1 MSRFAPTTRAES
13 RGSPW
18 KMYISTWQNL
28 HNSSRG
34 TLSAHSAVIL
44 TVSDIVSLLCL
55 VPYDMTNK
63 SLTKVFLRY
72 SLASSM
78 VAHPLHLC
86 YCFFLAQGRDWSAF
100 YMSKMRAHVAAD
112 ARVTSGAL
120 YL

>member
-1 MSRFAPTTRAES
+1 MQCCGSLPQKTPVSVKIRTYDARRVTRVAMENVHL
-13 RGSPW
+13 
-18 KMYISTWQNL
+18 YNL

-44 TVSDIVSLLCL
+44 TVSDIVFLLCL

-72 SLASSM
+72 SLASSV

-86 YCFFLAQGRDWSAF
+86 YCFFFAQGHDWSF
-100 YMSKMRAHVAAD
+100 LS
-112 ARVTSGAL
+112 
-120 YL
+120 